1 MPVKSITSIEQFNQ
15 AMTNPLVVIDFY
27 ADWCGPCKAF
37 APLYDGFSNQ
47 TQFKSIVFCKL
58 NVDELPEI
66 AQKLGIKAMPTFMT
80 FYNKTKRTS
89 IQGAD
94 KDRFV
99 ILLNDLL
106 QIC

>member
-1 MPVKSITSIEQFNQ
+1 MPVSEISSVEQFNK
-15 AMTNPLVVIDFY
+15 ALTYPLVVIDFY

-37 APLYDGFSNQ
+37 APFYNNYSSQ
-47 TQFKSIVFCKL
+47 AQFKNIFFCKL

-66 AQKLGIKAMPTFMT
+66 AQKLNIKSMPTFMT
-80 FYNKTKRTS
+80 FYNKTKRAS

-94 KDRFV
+94 KERFV
-99 ILLNDLL
+99 LLLNDLL